1 MQDAPETTDTKTDW
15 AERRTDWAEDRTTLA
30 NERTYAGWLRTGLTA
45 VAVAIGLH
53 VVFGSFEPAW
63 VPKAVAT
70 LFLGIAIAIFW
81 AARQAACHTLGRLER
96 QSVETLGTRRI
107 TAIAAALSLATAATG
122 AVLWA
127 L

>member
-1 MQDAPETTDTKTDW
+1 MKDARDETDAKTDW

-30 NERTYAGWLRTGLTA
+30 NERTYAGWLRTGLAA
-45 VAVAIGLH
+45 VAVAIGLKA
-53 VVFGSFEPAW
+53 VFGSFEPTW
-63 VPKAVAT
+63 VPKLAAS
-70 LFLGIAIAIFW
+70 LFLAIAVAIFW
-81 AARQAACHTLGRLER
+81 AARQAACHTLARLES